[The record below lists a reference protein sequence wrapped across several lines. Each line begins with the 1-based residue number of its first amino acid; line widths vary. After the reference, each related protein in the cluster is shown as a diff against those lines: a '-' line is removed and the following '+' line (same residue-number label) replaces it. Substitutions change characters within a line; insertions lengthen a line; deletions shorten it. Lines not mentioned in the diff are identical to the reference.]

1 MRFLLF
7 LAPLLLNAV
16 EPITPIPQKIPYNYE
31 KASLGKNLFF
41 DTILSRDQTISCAS
55 CHDFNHGGADPR
67 PISIGVNGKKG
78 NMQSPSVFNAVFNF
92 KQFWN
97 GRAKNLTDQVVGP
110 IHNPAEMDMTTA
122 QLEKRI
128 NSNAAY
134 RDSFYKITG
143 RSSITITDIAGVI
156 SEYEKTLITPN
167 SKFDRFLRGEVILS
181 TEELRGY
188 TLFKTLG
195 CASCHNGVNMG
206 GNSFQKFG
214 VIIPITRTLT
224 TDDRY
229 TLTKRENDK
238 NVFKV
243 PSLRNIALTA
253 PYFHDGSA
261 ETLQGALKI
270 MAMHNLGTKLSAK
283 EIQDVTSFLNTLTG
297 QIPSKTII
305 K

>member
-16 EPITPIPQKIPYNYE
+16 EPITPIPQKIPYSYE
-31 KASLGKNLFF
+31 KASLGKSLFF

-67 PISIGVNGKKG
+67 LISIGINGKKG

-110 IHNPAEMDMTTA
+110 IHNPVEMGMTTA
-122 QLEKRI
+122 QIEKRI
-128 NSNAAY
+128 NTNATY

-143 RSSITITDIAGVI
+143 RSSITITDIAVVI

-195 CASCHNGVNMG
+195 CASCHNGVNIG

-214 VIIPITRTLT
+214 VIIPITRTLK

-229 TLTKRENDK
+229 TLTKREKDK

-283 EIQDVTSFLNTLTG
+283 EIQDVISFLNTLTG